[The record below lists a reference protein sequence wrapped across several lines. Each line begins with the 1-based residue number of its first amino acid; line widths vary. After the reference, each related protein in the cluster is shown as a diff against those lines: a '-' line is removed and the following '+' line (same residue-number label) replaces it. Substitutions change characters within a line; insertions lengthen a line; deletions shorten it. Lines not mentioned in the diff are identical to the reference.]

1 MTALEEELEKRIENL
16 ELQLEVERT
25 KNRRKTE
32 RLEKRHV
39 AGEDAM
45 SEHLDEMK
53 KSYGAEIAQYKVS
66 LGELW
71 NIY

>member
-1 MTALEEELEKRIENL
+1 MTALEEESVKKMENL
-16 ELQLEVERT
+16 EIQLEVERM
-25 KNRRKTE
+25 KNRGKTE
-32 RLEKRHV
+32 NLEKRDA

-45 SEHLDEMK
+45 SEHLEGINE
-53 KSYGAEIAQYKVS
+53 SFEAEIAQCKVS

>member
-1 MTALEEELEKRIENL
+1 MTALEEESVKKMENL
-16 ELQLEVERT
+16 EIQLEVERM
-25 KNRRKTE
+25 KNRGKTE
-32 RLEKRHV
+32 NLEKRHA

-45 SEHLDEMK
+45 SERLEGIK
-53 KSYGAEIAQYKVS
+53 KSYGAEIAQCKVS

>member
-1 MTALEEELEKRIENL
+1 MTALEEELMKKMENM
-16 ELQLEVERT
+16 EIQLEVERM
-25 KNRRKTE
+25 KRRKTE
-32 RLEKRHV
+32 NLEKRHA

-45 SEHLDEMK
+45 SEHLEGIK
-53 KSYGAEIAQYKVS
+53 KSYGAEIAQCKVS